1 MPFETPSI
9 AVRHLSPESMLS
21 SALHGPESML
31 FALLKN
37 VPESVVNDLTQRLG
51 MESVDDFLG
60 YFGSSSFEDEIKTYV
75 DSVQDKLIPAT
86 FFKFIL

>member
-1 MPFETPSI
+1 
-9 AVRHLSPESMLS
+9 MLS

-37 VPESVVNDLTQRLG
+37 VPESVVTDLTQRLE

-60 YFGSSSFEDEIKTYV
+60 YFGSSSYEDEIKTYI
-75 DSVQDKLIPAT
+75 DSLQDKLIPAICL
-86 FFKFIL
+86 KIIL

>member
-1 MPFETPSI
+1 
-9 AVRHLSPESMLS
+9 MLS

-37 VPESVVNDLTQRLG
+37 VPESVVTDLTQRLE

-60 YFGSSSFEDEIKTYV
+60 YFGSSSYEDEIKTYI
-75 DSVQDKLIPAT
+75 DSLQDKLIPAT
-86 FFKFIL
+86 FLKIIL

>member
-9 AVRHLSPESMLS
+9 AVGHLIPESMLS

-37 VPESVVNDLTQRLG
+37 VPESVVTDLTQRLE

-60 YFGSSSFEDEIKTYV
+60 YFASSSYEDEIKTYI
-75 DSVQDKLIPAT
+75 DSLQDKLIPAT